1 VFVSRFQKNLV
12 ILYQSGETQIWFF
25 INVLGAFH
33 LGLIPIITTV
43 LRVPNVSC
51 DFIKVTKETNFNFWD
66 SAAFKEITWNVL
78 NWQNWGFTKFL
89 SKTKSLIAFSA
100 SSKTFVLAQKL
111 NLLYES
117 HLLV

>member
-1 VFVSRFQKNLV
+1 LHWIVLSNRILQTSMIPCPFAGPKNFCD
-12 ILYQSGETQIWFF
+12 G
-25 INVLGAFH
+25 
-33 LGLIPIITTV
+33 
-43 LRVPNVSC
+43 PN
-51 DFIKVTKETNFNFWD
+51 
-66 SAAFKEITWNVL
+66 
-78 NWQNWGFTKFL
+78 FL